1 VGSLKNLPPELVF
14 GWVLWLA
21 GGLVLMRWFRRRS
34 EAPTHSRST
43 VRHIAPKDDAR
54 VSSRR
59 AAARPSPASPD
70 AFTEL
75 HALLDPPDD
84 PPR

>member
-1 VGSLKNLPPELVF
+1 MGSLTNLPPELVF

-34 EAPTHSRST
+34 EAPTRSPST
-43 VRHIAPKDDAR
+43 ARHIAPKGNARR
-54 VSSRR
+54 VSG
-59 AAARPSPASPD
+59 SPD
-70 AFTEL
+70 AFTDL
-75 HALLDPPDD
+75 HVLLDPPDD

>member
-1 VGSLKNLPPELVF
+1 MNLPPELVF

-34 EAPTHSRST
+34 EAPKHSQST
-43 VRHIAPKDDAR
+43 VRHIAPKIVAR
-54 VSSRR
+54 RGQ
-59 AAARPSPASPD
+59 AAPD

-75 HALLDPPDD
+75 HALLDPPDE